1 MPSRPSAPSARV
13 SSRGCTTRGSL
24 VRAGAGGTSVPPVTP
39 ARAIAAAFVLGAPLV
54 LSFFSGG
61 FFDEPRLWAA
71 VAAWAVLGLLVVT
84 ERVPPLPSS
93 TPGRLAIGG
102 LAALTLLTGLSLLWA
117 PLAGPAQDD
126 LQRLL
131 LYLGSFA
138 AGAVVLTGRAGRAAE
153 PVLGLGAAGVLAY
166 ALSER
171 LLPGLVDLAQSA
183 SANGRLEQPL
193 TYWNAVGALAALGLL
208 LCVRVA
214 ADVTRPAALSAAAAA
229 AGPLLGLG
237 LYLTFSRG
245 AIAAVCGG
253 FLALSLLTP
262 SRRELGTTC
271 IVFAAAVV
279 AALASEL
286 PGLDPIADP
295 GASGRTG
302 PGLAM
307 LAILVLVG
315 AAGGA
320 LAVARRRADGAQ
332 RALRVP
338 PRLAIALAIAAV
350 VAGALALASSGEDL
364 GRVDS
369 GGAGRLGTVETNRYA
384 YWRVA
389 ASTFADHPLA
399 GHGSGSFRVDWLRE
413 RDVQERVVDAH
424 SLYAETAAELGVLG
438 LAALGAFLA
447 GVILAGS
454 RPCAASAPRRRGRRR

>member
-1 MPSRPSAPSARV
+1 M
-13 SSRGCTTRGSL
+13 
-24 VRAGAGGTSVPPVTP
+24 
-39 ARAIAAAFVLGAPLV
+39 LGAPLL

-71 VAAWAVLGLLVVT
+71 AATWAALGLLVLT
-84 ERVPPLPSS
+84 ERVPPLPRS
-93 TPGRLAIGG
+93 TPGRVAIGG
-102 LAALTLLTGLSLLWA
+102 LAALTLLTGLSLLWT

-153 PVLGLGAAGVLAY
+153 PVLGLGAACVIAY

-171 LLPGLVDLAQSA
+171 LLPGLVDLARSA

-214 ADVTRPAALSAAAAA
+214 ADSTRPAALGAAAAA
-229 AGPLLGLG
+229 AAPVLGLG

-245 AIAAVCGG
+245 ALAAVCAGV
-253 FLALSLLTP
+253 LALSLLTP
-262 SRRELGTTC
+262 RRRELGTTC
-271 IVFAAAVV
+271 LVFAAAVV
-279 AALASEL
+279 AAVASEL
-286 PGLDPIADP
+286 PGLDPIADA
-295 GASGRTG
+295 GADGETG
-302 PGLAM
+302 AGLAM
-307 LAILVLVG
+307 LAILVVLG
-315 AAGGA
+315 AAAGA
-320 LAVARRRADGAQ
+320 LAVTRRRAGDGEL
-332 RALRVP
+332 ALGVQ
-338 PRLAIALAIAAV
+338 PRLAIGLAIVVV
-350 VAGALALASSGEDL
+350 VAGAIALASSGEDL

-369 GGAGRLGTVETNRYA
+369 GGAGRLGTVETNRYD

-413 RDVQERVVDAH
+413 RDVRERVVDAH
-424 SLYAETAAELGVLG
+424 SLYAETAAELGLLG
-438 LAALGAFLA
+438 LAALAAFL
-447 GVILAGS
+447 GGILLAGLAAI
-454 RPCAASAPRRRGRRR
+454 RRLRADAAGPAAVAIAWAVHAGIDWHWEMPAVTLVALACAARLVAVAEHGDRYAGAA